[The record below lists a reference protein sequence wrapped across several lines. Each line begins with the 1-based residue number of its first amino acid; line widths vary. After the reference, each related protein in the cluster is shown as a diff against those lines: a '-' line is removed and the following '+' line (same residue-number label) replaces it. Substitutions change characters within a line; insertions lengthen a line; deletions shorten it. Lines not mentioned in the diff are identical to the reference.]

1 MSDTTTGERPDGPGR
16 PEGTAEE
23 PQAPDTGATMVEP
36 GATGRF
42 WSTRRRPSAVAAL
55 LLLAAAVLLLADLA
69 AVRAGRPAL
78 GGVRRRLARELSQ
91 RPLDDVWV
99 LVGAGV
105 AAALGLWLLVLAL
118 TPGVRG
124 ILPMRRT
131 NPDIRAGLDR
141 TAAAMVLR
149 DRALEV
155 PGVRAARVKMR
166 RRKADVRVVAHFR
179 ELDEVGGDVRSRLE
193 EAVGGLGLSRPPS
206 LAVKVRRPERKKG

>member
-1 MSDTTTGERPDGPGR
+1 MSDTTTDEQPRPQP
-16 PEGTAEE
+16 
-23 PQAPDTGATMVEP
+23 PQAPDTGATVVEP

-55 LLLAAAVLLLADLA
+55 VLLAASVLLLSDLA
-69 AVRAGRPAL
+69 AVRAGRSATAA
-78 GGVRRRLARELSQ
+78 RRSLARELSE

-105 AAALGLWLLVLAL
+105 AAALGLWLLILAL

-131 NPDIRAGLDR
+131 NPEIRAGLDR
-141 TAAAMVLR
+141 KAAAMVLR

-155 PGVRAARVKMR
+155 PGVRSARVKVG
-166 RRKADVRVVAHFR
+166 RRKADVRAVAHFR
-179 ELDEVGGDVRSRLE
+179 ELEEVGADLRARLE
-193 EAVGGLGLSRPPS
+193 EAVRGLGLSRPPS
-206 LAVKVRRPERKKG
+206 LAVRVRRPERKKG

>member
-1 MSDTTTGERPDGPGR
+1 MSDTTTEERPSEQP
-16 PEGTAEE
+16 
-23 PQAPDTGATMVEP
+23 PQAPDTGATVVEP

-55 LLLAAAVLLLADLA
+55 VLLAASVLLLSDLA
-69 AVRAGRPAL
+69 AVRAGRSVTA
-78 GGVRRRLARELSQ
+78 VRRSLARELSE

-105 AAALGLWLLVLAL
+105 AAALGLWLLILAL

-131 NPDIRAGLDR
+131 NPEIRAGLDR
-141 TAAAMVLR
+141 KAAAMVLR

-155 PGVRAARVKMR
+155 PAVQSARVKVG
-166 RRKADVRVVAHFR
+166 RRKADVRAVAHFR
-179 ELDEVGGDVRSRLE
+179 ELDEVGADIRARLE
-193 EAVGGLGLSRPPS
+193 EAVRGLGLSRPPS
-206 LAVKVRRPERKKG
+206 LAVRVRRPERKKG

>member
-1 MSDTTTGERPDGPGR
+1 MSDTTTEERP
-16 PEGTAEE
+16 
-23 PQAPDTGATMVEP
+23 PQQPPQVPDTGATMVEP

-55 LLLAAAVLLLADLA
+55 VLLAASVLLLSDLV
-69 AVRAGRPAL
+69 AVRAGRSATAA
-78 GGVRRRLARELSQ
+78 RRSLARELAE

-105 AAALGLWLLVLAL
+105 AAALGLWLLILAL

-131 NPDIRAGLDR
+131 NPEINAGLDR
-141 TAAAMVLR
+141 KAAAMVLR

-155 PGVRAARVKMR
+155 PGVRSARVKVG
-166 RRKADVRVVAHFR
+166 RRKADVRAVVHFR
-179 ELDEVGGDVRSRLE
+179 ELDEVGGDIRARLE
-193 EAVGGLGLSRPPS
+193 EAVRGLGLSRPPS
-206 LAVKVRRPERKKG
+206 LAVRVRRPERKKG

>member
-1 MSDTTTGERPDGPGR
+1 MSDTTTEERPAP
-16 PEGTAEE
+16 P
-23 PQAPDTGATMVEP
+23 PQAPDTGATQVEP

-42 WSTRRRPSAVAAL
+42 WSTRRRPSAVVAL
-55 LLLAAAVLLLADLA
+55 ILLAATVLLLSDLA
-69 AVRAGRPAL
+69 AVRAGRSAWS
-78 GGVRRRLARELSQ
+78 VRRGLARELDE

-131 NPDIRAGLDR
+131 NSDIRAGLDR
-141 TAAAMVLR
+141 KAAGMVLR
-149 DRALEV
+149 DRAVEV
-155 PGVRAARVKMR
+155 PGVRSARVRMR

-179 ELDEVGGDVRSRLE
+179 ELDEVKTDVRDRLE
-193 EAVGGLGLSRPPS
+193 EAVRGLGLSRQPA
-206 LAVKVRRPERKKG
+206 LAIRVRRPERKKG